1 MYVCSSSTHL
11 LPSLPGRRSGRVS
24 RRRRPLLSTLS
35 ARPPVPTRAHIKM
48 WLCCMLW
55 TLPGPLAAM
64 WSKSAS
70 ILLPPRVLIQI
81 AAVERLR
88 ERGFRSCAARP
99 AKEYGGD
106 CSRLRA
112 RCAGEGECY
121 VHSSLCVLR
130 VSIPDIEGWDGCTY
144 QFERPVHR
152 SRASVSLILRDR
164 M

>member
-1 MYVCSSSTHL
+1 MDGCMSEFDAPTAITTKAVLRQGIASTSAS
-11 LPSLPGRRSGRVS
+11 PSQRS
-24 RRRRPLLSTLS
+24 
-35 ARPPVPTRAHIKM
+35 RPPVPTRAHIRM

-55 TLPGPLAAM
+55 TLPGPLAAVG
-64 WSKSAS
+64 SESAS
-70 ILLPPRVLIQI
+70 ILLPPRVLIQF

-88 ERGFRSCAARP
+88 ERAFRSCAARP

-121 VHSSLCVLR
+121 VHSSSCVLR
-130 VSIPDIEGWDGCTY
+130 VSVPDIEGWDGCTY
-144 QFERPVHR
+144 QFERPFHR